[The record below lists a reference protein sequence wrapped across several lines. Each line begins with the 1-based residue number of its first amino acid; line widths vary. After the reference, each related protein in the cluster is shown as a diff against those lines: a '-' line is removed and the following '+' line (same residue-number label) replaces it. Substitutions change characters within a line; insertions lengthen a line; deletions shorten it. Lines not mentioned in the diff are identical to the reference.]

1 MNTTETPSMEIDV
14 LSLLK
19 KLWMKKFLIL
29 FMALFFGT
37 LALLGS
43 VFLIKPSYSASTRIY
58 VINQQNAE
66 NITATDLQAGSF
78 LVNDYKEIITSRDV
92 MKDVIATN
100 SLSLSPDTLSKMIS
114 VTIPAD
120 TRVISITV
128 TNHDPQQAKDLANSI
143 REVASEKI
151 KSVTKV
157 QDVTPLEKAQ
167 LPSKPS
173 SPNIK
178 RNTMIGMLIGGLFT
192 IVIIVII
199 VIKEVL
205 DDRVKRPEDVEEAL
219 GMTLLGIVPNIDKM

>member
-43 VFLIKPSYSASTRIY
+43 IFLIKPSYSASTRIY

-100 SLSLSPDTLSKMIS
+100 SLSLSPDALSKMIS

-192 IVIIVII
+192 MVII

-205 DDRVKRPEDVEEAL
+205 DDRVKRPEDVEEVL

>member
-43 VFLIKPSYSASTRIY
+43 IFLIKPSYSASTRIY

-66 NITATDLQAGSF
+66 NITATDLQAGAF

-192 IVIIVII
+192 IVIIVI
-199 VIKEVL
+199 KEVL
-205 DDRVKRPEDVEEAL
+205 DDRVKRPEDVEEVL

>member
-1 MNTTETPSMEIDV
+1 MNMSEHSSMEIDV
-14 LSLLK
+14 LSLLQ

-29 FMALFFGT
+29 FMGLFFGT

-43 VFLIKPSYSASTRIY
+43 VFLMKPSYSASTRIY
-58 VINQQNAE
+58 VINQQHPE
-66 NITATDLQAGSF
+66 NITATDLQAGAF

-92 MKDVIATN
+92 MKDVIANN
-100 SLSLSPDTLSKMIS
+100 SLSMSPDHLSKKVS

-128 TNHDPQQAKDLANSI
+128 NDPDPQQAKDLANSI

-167 LPSKPS
+167 LPLRPS
-173 SPNIK
+173 SPNVQ
-178 RNTMIGMLIGGLFT
+178 RNTLVGVLMGSFFT
-192 IVIIVII
+192 IIII

-205 DDRVKRPEDVEEAL
+205 DDRIKRPEDVEEVL
-219 GMTLLGIVPNIDKM
+219 NITLLGIVPNIDKM

>member
-100 SLSLSPDTLSKMIS
+100 SLSLSPDVLSKMIS

-192 IVIIVII
+192 IVIIVI
-199 VIKEVL
+199 KEVL
-205 DDRVKRPEDVEEAL
+205 DDRVKRPEDVEEVL

>member
-100 SLSLSPDTLSKMIS
+100 SLSLSPDALSKMIS

-178 RNTMIGMLIGGLFT
+178 RNTLIGMLIGGLFT
-192 IVIIVII
+192 IVII

-205 DDRVKRPEDVEEAL
+205 DDRVKRPEDVEEVL

>member
-14 LSLLK
+14 LTLLK

-29 FMALFFGT
+29 FTALFFGT

-43 VFLIKPSYSASTRIY
+43 IFLIKPSYSASTRIY
-58 VINQQNAE
+58 VINQQNAS

-100 SLSLSPDTLSKMIS
+100 SLSLSPDALSKMIS

-151 KSVTKV
+151 KAVTKV

-167 LPSKPS
+167 LPSSPS

-178 RNTMIGMLIGGLFT
+178 RNTLIGMLIGGLFT
-192 IVIIVII
+192 MFII

-205 DDRVKRPEDVEEAL
+205 DDRVKRPEDVEEVL

>member
-43 VFLIKPSYSASTRIY
+43 IFLIKPSYSASTRIY

-173 SPNIK
+173 SSNIK

-192 IVIIVII
+192 IVIIVI
-199 VIKEVL
+199 KEVL
-205 DDRVKRPEDVEEAL
+205 DDRVKRPEDVEEVL

>member
-37 LALLGS
+37 LALLSS

-192 IVIIVII
+192 IVIIVI
-199 VIKEVL
+199 KEVL
-205 DDRVKRPEDVEEAL
+205 DDRVKRPEDVEEVL

>member
-100 SLSLSPDTLSKMIS
+100 SLSLSPDALSKMIS

-192 IVIIVII
+192 MVII

-205 DDRVKRPEDVEEAL
+205 DDRVKRPEDVEEVL

>member
-100 SLSLSPDTLSKMIS
+100 SLSLSPDVLSKMIS

-151 KSVTKV
+151 KAVTKV

-178 RNTMIGMLIGGLFT
+178 RNTLIGMLIGGLFT
-192 IVIIVII
+192 IVII

-205 DDRVKRPEDVEEAL
+205 DDRVKRPEDVEEVL

>member
-192 IVIIVII
+192 MVII

-205 DDRVKRPEDVEEAL
+205 DDRVKRPEDVEEVL
-219 GMTLLGIVPNIDKM
+219 GMTLLGLVPNIDKM

>member
-43 VFLIKPSYSASTRIY
+43 IFLIKPSYSASTRIY

-192 IVIIVII
+192 IVIIVI
-199 VIKEVL
+199 KEVL
-205 DDRVKRPEDVEEAL
+205 DDRVKRPEDVEEVL
-219 GMTLLGIVPNIDKM
+219 GMTLLGLVPNIDKM

>member
-43 VFLIKPSYSASTRIY
+43 IFLIKPSYSASTRIY

-205 DDRVKRPEDVEEAL
+205 DDRVKRPEDVEEVL

>member
-192 IVIIVII
+192 IVIIVI
-199 VIKEVL
+199 KEVL
-205 DDRVKRPEDVEEAL
+205 DDRVKRPEDIEEVL

>member
-43 VFLIKPSYSASTRIY
+43 IFLIKPSYSASTRIY

-100 SLSLSPDTLSKMIS
+100 SLSLSPDVLSKMIS

-192 IVIIVII
+192 IVIIVI
-199 VIKEVL
+199 KEVL
-205 DDRVKRPEDVEEAL
+205 DDRVKRPEDVEEVL

>member
-178 RNTMIGMLIGGLFT
+178 RNTLIGMLIGGLFT
-192 IVIIVII
+192 IVII

-205 DDRVKRPEDVEEAL
+205 DDRVKRPEDVEEVL

>member
-43 VFLIKPSYSASTRIY
+43 IFLIKPSYSASTRIY

-178 RNTMIGMLIGGLFT
+178 RNTMIVMLIGGLFT
-192 IVIIVII
+192 IVII

-205 DDRVKRPEDVEEAL
+205 DDRVKRPEDVEEVL

>member
-43 VFLIKPSYSASTRIY
+43 IFLIKPSYSASTRIY

-167 LPSKPS
+167 LPSSPS

-178 RNTMIGMLIGGLFT
+178 RNTLIGMLIGGLFT
-192 IVIIVII
+192 MFII

-205 DDRVKRPEDVEEAL
+205 DDRVKRPEDVEEVL
-219 GMTLLGIVPNIDKM
+219 GMTLLGLVPNIDKM

>member
-14 LSLLK
+14 LSLMK

-192 IVIIVII
+192 IVIIVI
-199 VIKEVL
+199 KEVL
-205 DDRVKRPEDVEEAL
+205 DDRVKRPEDVEEVL

>member
-43 VFLIKPSYSASTRIY
+43 IFLIKPSYSASTRIY

-100 SLSLSPDTLSKMIS
+100 SLSLSPDALSKMIS
-114 VTIPAD
+114 VTIPTD

-151 KSVTKV
+151 KAVTKV

-192 IVIIVII
+192 IVIIVI
-199 VIKEVL
+199 KEVL
-205 DDRVKRPEDVEEAL
+205 DDRVKRPEDVEEVL

>member
-92 MKDVIATN
+92 MKDVIANN
-100 SLSLSPDTLSKMIS
+100 SLSLSPDALSKMIS

-151 KSVTKV
+151 KAVTKV

-167 LPSKPS
+167 LPSSPS

-178 RNTMIGMLIGGLFT
+178 RNTLIGMLIGGLFT
-192 IVIIVII
+192 MFII

-205 DDRVKRPEDVEEAL
+205 DDRVKRPEDVEEVL
-219 GMTLLGIVPNIDKM
+219 GMTLLGLVPNIDKM

>member
-43 VFLIKPSYSASTRIY
+43 IFLIKPSYSASTRIY

-167 LPSKPS
+167 LLSKPS

-192 IVIIVII
+192 IVIIVI
-199 VIKEVL
+199 KEVL
-205 DDRVKRPEDVEEAL
+205 DDRVKRPEDVEEVL

>member
-43 VFLIKPSYSASTRIY
+43 IFLIKPSYSASTRIY

-151 KSVTKV
+151 KAVTKV

-167 LPSKPS
+167 LPSSPS

-178 RNTMIGMLIGGLFT
+178 RNTLIGMLIGGLFT
-192 IVIIVII
+192 MVII

-205 DDRVKRPEDVEEAL
+205 DDRVKRPEDVEEVL
-219 GMTLLGIVPNIDKM
+219 GMTLLGLVPNIDKM

>member
-14 LSLLK
+14 LTLLK

-29 FMALFFGT
+29 FTALFFGT

-58 VINQQNAE
+58 VINQQNAS

-100 SLSLSPDTLSKMIS
+100 SLSLSPDALSKMIS

-151 KSVTKV
+151 KAVTKV

-167 LPSKPS
+167 LPSSPS

-178 RNTMIGMLIGGLFT
+178 RNTLIGMLIGGLFT
-192 IVIIVII
+192 MFII

-205 DDRVKRPEDVEEAL
+205 DDRVKRPEDVEEVL

>member
-192 IVIIVII
+192 IVIIVI
-199 VIKEVL
+199 KEVL

>member
-43 VFLIKPSYSASTRIY
+43 VFLIKPSYSTSTRIY

-192 IVIIVII
+192 IVIIVI
-199 VIKEVL
+199 KEVL
-205 DDRVKRPEDVEEAL
+205 DDRVKRPEDVEEVL

>member
-43 VFLIKPSYSASTRIY
+43 IFLIKPSYSASTRIY

-100 SLSLSPDTLSKMIS
+100 SLSLSPDALSKMIS
-114 VTIPAD
+114 VTIPTD

-178 RNTMIGMLIGGLFT
+178 RNTMVGMLIGGLFT
-192 IVIIVII
+192 IVII

-205 DDRVKRPEDVEEAL
+205 DDRVKRPEDVEEVL

>member
-43 VFLIKPSYSASTRIY
+43 IFLIKPSYSASTRLY

-100 SLSLSPDTLSKMIS
+100 SLSLSPDALSKMIS

-192 IVIIVII
+192 MVII

-205 DDRVKRPEDVEEAL
+205 DDRVKRPEDVEEVL

>member
-143 REVASEKI
+143 REVASEKF

-178 RNTMIGMLIGGLFT
+178 RNTMIGLLIGGLFT
-192 IVIIVII
+192 IVIIVIR
-199 VIKEVL
+199 EVL
-205 DDRVKRPEDVEEAL
+205 DDRVKRPEDVEEVL

>member
-29 FMALFFGT
+29 FMTLFFGT

-192 IVIIVII
+192 IVIIVI
-199 VIKEVL
+199 KEVL
-205 DDRVKRPEDVEEAL
+205 DDRVKRPEDVEEVL

>member
-92 MKDVIATN
+92 MKDVIANN
-100 SLSLSPDTLSKMIS
+100 SLSLSPDALSKMIS

-151 KSVTKV
+151 KAVTKV

-167 LPSKPS
+167 LPSSPS

-178 RNTMIGMLIGGLFT
+178 RNTLIGMLIGGLFT
-192 IVIIVII
+192 MFII

-205 DDRVKRPEDVEEAL
+205 DDRVKRPEDVEEVL

>member
-100 SLSLSPDTLSKMIS
+100 SLSLSPDALSKMIS

-192 IVIIVII
+192 IVIIVI
-199 VIKEVL
+199 KEVL
-205 DDRVKRPEDVEEAL
+205 DDRVKRPEDVEEVL

>member
-43 VFLIKPSYSASTRIY
+43 IFLIKPSYSASTRIY

-128 TNHDPQQAKDLANSI
+128 TNHDPQQAKNLANSI

-192 IVIIVII
+192 IVIIVI
-199 VIKEVL
+199 KEVL
-205 DDRVKRPEDVEEAL
+205 DDRVKRPEDVEEVL

>member
-58 VINQQNAE
+58 VINQQNAS

-178 RNTMIGMLIGGLFT
+178 RNTMIGLLIGGLFT
-192 IVIIVII
+192 IVII

-205 DDRVKRPEDVEEAL
+205 DDRVKRPEDVEEVL